1 MKFLITGLL
10 LFSTHSFAKVLP
22 SIFYA
27 DKSTQKEFCA
37 DRKYHDQSFWRSLM
51 GNKIN
56 ELTKDRPASAQNSL
70 VTQSY
75 LEIFRKTP
83 QMNGVKFMAYV
94 YANASHHLGRLVRYN
109 AWPNNHPQKEKDRS
123 FVEGPAL
130 RALTR
135 VANSQL
141 APKLMYHSLELYKEL
156 SWSLAS
162 ASLCGT
168 DYTLDLVRDPN
179 LSNAFKATSIPS
191 FIKSFVAFEQTFLH
205 VTMYQVLEI
214 KIPAMATILDQMRY
228 MTFNGEAH
236 PSFAQWCKVTDCRTS
251 SYDLENRIRFD
262 VWAIT
267 NEFNLTRGN
276 SRTLNSRLKN
286 ADIEITANFFSRA
299 PQL

>member
-10 LFSTHSFAKVLP
+10 FFSTQTFAKVLP

-37 DRKYHDQSFWRSLM
+37 DRRYHDQNFWRSLM
-51 GNKIN
+51 EKRIN
-56 ELTKDRPASAQNSL
+56 ELTKGQPASTQNSF

-75 LEIFRKTP
+75 LEIHRKTP
-83 QMNGVKFMAYV
+83 QLNGVKFMGYV

-109 AWPNNHPQKEKDRS
+109 AWPDSHPLKKKDRS

-135 VANSQL
+135 LANSQL
-141 APKLMYHSLELYKEL
+141 SPKLMYHSLELYKEL

-162 ASLCGT
+162 ASLCGM
-168 DYTLDLVRDPN
+168 DYTHEMIRDPN
-179 LSNAFKATSIPS
+179 LSNAFKATTIPS

-205 VTMYQVLEI
+205 VTMYQELEI

-228 MTFNGEAH
+228 MTFNGETH
-236 PSFAQWCKVTDCRTS
+236 PSFAQWCKETNCRTS
-251 SYDLENRIRFD
+251 SYDLGNRIHFD

-267 NEFNLTRGN
+267 NEYNLTKGN
-276 SRTLNSRLKN
+276 VKTLSKRLKN
-286 ADIEITANFFSRA
+286 ADIEVTANFFSRV